1 MKYDISKNKIKL
13 HESLSLDVIGEL
25 KAIMDEELPKK
36 SKKWVVDLKEV
47 NSIDTAAIQFLI
59 ILKKNL
65 GDLGGNVNFINLP
78 ESLKK
83 DIELL
88 SLEGFINDSS
98 NTGEK

>member
-1 MKYDISKNKIKL
+1 MKYNISENKIKL
-13 HESLSLDVIGEL
+13 YNSISLDVIGEL

-47 NSIDTAAIQFLI
+47 NSIDTAAIQFLV

-65 GDLGGNVNFINLP
+65 DNQGKNVQFMNLP
-78 ESLKK
+78 ESLQK

-88 SLEGFINDSS
+88 SLEGFFN
-98 NTGEK
+98 

>member
-65 GDLGGNVNFINLP
+65 GNLGGNVNFINLP

>member
-13 HESLSLDVIGEL
+13 QESLSLDVIGEL
-25 KAIMDEELPKK
+25 KAIMDEELTKK

-65 GDLGGNVNFINLP
+65 GNLGGNVNFINLP

>member
-1 MKYDISKNKIKL
+1 MKYDISENKIKL
-13 HESLSLDVIGEL
+13 HNSISLDVIGEL
-25 KAIMDEELPKK
+25 KKIMDEEISKK
-36 SKKWVVDLKEV
+36 SKKWVIDLKEV

-65 GDLGGNVNFINLP
+65 DNQGKNVQFMNLS

-88 SLEGFINDSS
+88 SLEGFFY
-98 NTGEK
+98 

>member
-65 GDLGGNVNFINLP
+65 GNLGGNVNFINLP

-88 SLEGFINDSS
+88 SLEGFINDTS

>member
-1 MKYDISKNKIKL
+1 MKYDISKNKVKL
-13 HESLSLDVIGEL
+13 HETLSLDDIGDL
-25 KAIMDEELPKK
+25 KAIMDEEFPKI

-47 NSIDTAAIQFLI
+47 TSIDTATIQFFI

-65 GDLGGNVNFINLP
+65 ENQGKNVQFMNLS
-78 ESLKK
+78 ESLQK

-98 NTGEK
+98 HAGEK

>member
-1 MKYDISKNKIKL
+1 MNYNISKNKIKL
-13 HESLSLDVIGEL
+13 HDSLSLDVIGEL

-65 GDLGGNVNFINLP
+65 GNLGGNVNFINLP

>member
-65 GDLGGNVNFINLP
+65 GNLGGNVNFINLP

-88 SLEGFINDSS
+88 SLEGFINDTSQ
-98 NTGEK
+98 TGEK

>member
-25 KAIMDEELPKK
+25 KVIMDEELPKK

-59 ILKKNL
+59 ILKNNL
-65 GDLGGNVNFINLP
+65 SNLGGNVNFINLP

>member
-65 GDLGGNVNFINLP
+65 GNLGGNLNFINLP

-98 NTGEK
+98 HTGEK

>member
-13 HESLSLDVIGEL
+13 HDSLTLDVIGEL
-25 KAIMDEELPKK
+25 KAIMNEEFPKK

-65 GDLGGNVNFINLP
+65 GNLGGNVNFINLP

>member
-1 MKYDISKNKIKL
+1 MKYNISKNKIKF

-65 GDLGGNVNFINLP
+65 GNLGGNVNFINLP

>member
-1 MKYDISKNKIKL
+1 MKYDVSKNKIKL

-65 GDLGGNVNFINLP
+65 GNLGGNVNFINLP

-88 SLEGFINDSS
+88 SLEGFINDTS

>member
-47 NSIDTAAIQFLI
+47 NFIDTAAIQFLI

-65 GDLGGNVNFINLP
+65 GNLGGNVNFINLP